1 MMQPIHIFAA
11 KLALALALDSS
22 GSVPIWF
29 PWVVGGAILIVVVFI
44 SQKYSK
50 KRAKAIQSAAISMG
64 FTYEGAGKNLA
75 AQIGSAPVH
84 LFSMGHSKVIDNVLR
99 GPSGITIFDYQYT
112 TGSGRYS
119 NTQHQTVAAFTYPAA
134 SIPTFQ
140 LGPEHWYHKVGNVVG
155 FQLIRFESN
164 PTFTKRF
171 LLRGPSESAIRNFF
185 IPALLM
191 YFESLPEKPA
201 WCVEATGPLLL
212 VYNHGHR
219 IKPETLRD
227 FADSSSNIATQI
239 AANAGMRLVAQ

>member
-1 MMQPIHIFAA
+1 MTQLIHIFAA
-11 KLALALALDSS
+11 KAAFALAFDSS
-22 GSVPIWF
+22 SSVPIWF

-44 SQKYSK
+44 SPKYSK
-50 KRAKAIQSAAISMG
+50 KRAKAIESAAISMG
-64 FTYEGAGKNLA
+64 FTYEGDGKNLVS
-75 AQIGSAPVH
+75 QIGKAPVH
-84 LFSMGHSKVIDNVLR
+84 LFSLGHSKVINNVLR
-99 GPSGITIFDYQYT
+99 GPGGITVFDYQYT

-119 NTQHQTVAAFTYPAA
+119 NTQHQTVAVFTYPAA

-219 IKPETLRD
+219 IKPEMLRD

-239 AANAGMRLVAQ
+239 AANAGMRLVAG